1 MISLS
6 DIVQLSPRSQQ
17 KQIDGK
23 ARPRSIQRPQ
33 YQPLQPI
40 SNGISSRNDISC
52 LEHIRRIRRNLPS
65 QQNQRASRDDSL
77 GNNYLS
83 HLPTNGVNQSKIEN
97 YKRIK
102 QEEAQARA

>member
-1 MISLS
+1 M
-6 DIVQLSPRSQQ
+6 
-17 KQIDGK
+17 
-23 ARPRSIQRPQ
+23 
-33 YQPLQPI
+33 
-40 SNGISSRNDISC
+40 
-52 LEHIRRIRRNLPS
+52 PS